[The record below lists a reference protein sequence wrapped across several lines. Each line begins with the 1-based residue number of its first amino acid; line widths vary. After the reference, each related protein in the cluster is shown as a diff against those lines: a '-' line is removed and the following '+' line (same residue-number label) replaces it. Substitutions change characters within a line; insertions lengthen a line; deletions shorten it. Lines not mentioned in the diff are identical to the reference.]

1 MIFDALLSLDL
12 PTELGPPL
20 PTPALTGLENL
31 LFTGQW
37 ATRRATCSL
46 STAVVLARCC
56 RVLGA
61 MGCSGLTVMDD
72 AGWVLDQA
80 VPATLD
86 PTGEGRWPE
95 SLPPRW
101 LEQPCEL
108 TLRGGL
114 QARGVAAA
122 ITLRYSPRHD
132 PEQGA
137 LTGALRVLWDVCP
150 CEGDEDGFQR
160 SFEAALQDER
170 SLRELSRRLRDRG
183 AQLTASLVANLEE
196 AFDAGPGHSH
206 GRVLALHGYRERPE
220 RFEDLLAGLPEPQ
233 RVALALM
240 EARLA
245 RSGSRWPALDDSGV
259 PGQLRRGHFVP
270 SAEVAHVA

>member
-1 MIFDALLSLDL
+1 MIYDALLSLDL

-31 LFTGQW
+31 LFTGHW
-37 ATRRATCSL
+37 STRRASCPL

-61 MGCSGLTVMDD
+61 MGCAGLTVLDD
-72 AGWVLDQA
+72 AGCVLAQA

-86 PTGEGRWPE
+86 PSGEGRWPE
-95 SLPPRW
+95 SLPPTW

-108 TLRGGL
+108 TVQGSL
-114 QARGVAAA
+114 QGRGVAAA

-132 PEQGA
+132 PEHGA
-137 LTGALRVLWDVCP
+137 LTGALRTLWDVCP
-150 CEGDEDGFQR
+150 TEGDEPGFQR
-160 SFEAALQDER
+160 SFEAALRDER

-183 AQLTASLVANLEE
+183 AQLTTELMSGLEE

-206 GRVLALHGYRERPE
+206 GRVLALHGYREQPE
-220 RFEDLLAGLPEPQ
+220 RFGDLLAGLPEPQ
-233 RVALALM
+233 RVTLALM

-245 RSGSRWPALDDSGV
+245 RSRARWPALDAAGV